1 MAKNLTPV
9 FIGGTGRSGT
19 TIALNLL
26 KDHSEFHASLP
37 REIKL
42 LTARSGAL
50 DLIYGR
56 PFALEESLTAIRN
69 SVLTRLML
77 LTGKE
82 EQALFSKKLYGS
94 WWNEMG
100 KAGKPRGLI
109 QAIDIETLKT
119 IHRTFELNFA
129 ANPVGATRDF
139 FFSLAE
145 AQLKKPNVRLFGD
158 STPVNMMH
166 AERLYK
172 VFPEAKFVQMI
183 RDGRDVALSV
193 SKEKWGPKDPY
204 KGLTWWAN
212 RMSKAA
218 DGLAHVP
225 QSSQISIRLENLAV
239 NSREETYSRY
249 LSFLGIADEPK
260 MRDYFDT
267 QVSPEKLHEGRWKN
281 EVSNPKKF
289 DAKYRQILEKLE
301 KHGVPVD
308 LLA

>member
-1 MAKNLTPV
+1 M
-9 FIGGTGRSGT
+9 
-19 TIALNLL
+19 L

-37 REIKL
+37 REIKF
-42 LTARSGAL
+42 LTTRSGAL
-50 DLIYGR
+50 DLIFGR
-56 PFALEESLTAIRN
+56 PFVLEENFEARRN
-69 SVLTRLML
+69 SLLNRIVLLI
-77 LTGKE
+77 GKE
-82 EQALFSKKLYGS
+82 EKALFAKKLYGP
-94 WWNEMG
+94 WWNETG

-119 IHRTFELNFA
+119 IHRTFERNFV
-129 ANPVGATRDF
+129 ANPVDATREF

-172 VFPEAKFVQMI
+172 VFPEAKFVEMV

-193 SKEKWGPKDPY
+193 SKEKWGPSDPY
-204 KGLTWWAN
+204 KCLTWWAN

-218 DGLAHVP
+218 EALSHVP

-260 MRDYFDT
+260 MREYFDT
-267 QVSPEKLHEGRWKN
+267 QVSPEKLHEGRWKS

-289 DAKYRQILEKLE
+289 DAKYKQILEKLE
-301 KHGVPVD
+301 ERGVSVKQ
-308 LLA
+308 LA

>member
-37 REIKL
+37 RELKL
-42 LTARSGAL
+42 LTARFGAL

-56 PFALEESLTAIRN
+56 PFTFEESIEGIRN
-69 SVLTRLML
+69 NLVVRLL
-77 LTGKE
+77 PLTGRHE
-82 EQALFSKKLYGS
+82 SALFARKLMGP
-94 WWNEMG
+94 WWSEMG
-100 KAGKPRGLI
+100 KAGKPRGLV
-109 QAIDIETLKT
+109 QAIDHATLVT
-119 IHRTFELNFA
+119 AHSNFNRDFSA
-129 ANPVGATRDF
+129 DPVTATRDLF
-139 FFSLAE
+139 YSLAD
-145 AQLKKPNVRLFGD
+145 AQIKKPEVRLFGD

-172 VFPEAKFVQMI
+172 VFPEAKFVQMV

-193 SKEKWGPKDPY
+193 SKEKWGPNNPY
-204 KGLTWWAN
+204 KCLTWWAN

-218 DGLAHVP
+218 GALAHVP
-225 QSSQISIRLENLAV
+225 VTSQISIRLEDLAV
-239 NSREETYSRY
+239 NSRQETYSRY
-249 LSFLGIADEPK
+249 LAFLGIPDEPR
-260 MRDYFDT
+260 MREYFDT
-267 QVSPEKLHEGRWKN
+267 QVSSEKLHKGRWKS

-289 DAKYRQILEKLE
+289 DAQYKKILEKLE
-301 KHGVPVD
+301 ERGVSVK

>member
-37 REIKL
+37 REIKF
-42 LTARSGAL
+42 LTTRSGAL
-50 DLIYGR
+50 DLIFGR
-56 PFALEESLTAIRN
+56 PFALEENFEARRN
-69 SVLTRLML
+69 SLLNRLLL

-82 EQALFSKKLYGS
+82 ETVLFAKKLYGP
-94 WWNEMG
+94 WWNETG

-109 QAIDIETLKT
+109 QAIDLETLRQAHE
-119 IHRTFELNFA
+119 IFERNFA
-129 ANPVGATRDF
+129 ANPVDATREF

-166 AERLYK
+166 AERIYK
-172 VFPEAKFVQMI
+172 VFPEAKFVEMV

-193 SKEKWGPKDPY
+193 SKEKWGPSDPY
-204 KGLTWWAN
+204 KCLTWWAN
-212 RMSKAA
+212 RMAKAA
-218 DGLAHVP
+218 EALSHVP
-225 QSSQISIRLENLAV
+225 TNSKISMRLEDLAV
-239 NSREETYSRY
+239 NSRDEAYSRY
-249 LSFLGIADEPK
+249 LSFLGIAEEPK
-260 MRDYFDT
+260 MREYFDA
-267 QVSPEKLHEGRWKN
+267 QVSPEKLHEGRWKS
-281 EVSNPKKF
+281 EVPNPAKF
-289 DAKYRQILEKLE
+289 DAKYKEILEKLE
-301 KHGVPVD
+301 ERGVSVK